1 MAIDPANA
9 VVLYNAASPQARP
22 LAEALAALL
31 GSHKPL
37 HSTDGNEADIPA
49 SAPDVVITVGG
60 DGTLLRAARL
70 VAPNGVPL
78 LGVNLGRVG
87 FLTEIEA
94 PDALDYVPRYLSQGF
109 GWVDERHMVQARVHS
124 GDGLGP
130 AFDVLND
137 VVVGHGA
144 TTHMARIGVRVSGV
158 DLTTYQADAVIV
170 STATGSTAYGLS
182 AGGPILYPQS
192 TDVVVTP
199 VATHGDLDAPV
210 VLPRNSE
217 VELTTKSGQET
228 LMTADGFVSVPMAQ
242 GDSVVVSDSPYKA
255 RFLRAGSPERFYETL
270 VYRLRRG
277 AEQTVTLARLIADEE
292 ARRGA

>member
-1 MAIDPANA
+1 MGCRRA
-9 VVLYNAASPQARP
+9 VRS
-22 LAEALAALL
+22 
-31 GSHKPL
+31 
-37 HSTDGNEADIPA
+37 ST
-49 SAPDVVITVGG
+49 
-60 DGTLLRAARL
+60 
-70 VAPNGVPL
+70 
-78 LGVNLGRVG
+78 
-87 FLTEIEA
+87 
-94 PDALDYVPRYLSQGF
+94 
-109 GWVDERHMVQARVHS
+109 
-124 GDGLGP
+124 
-130 AFDVLND
+130 
-137 VVVGHGA
+137 
-144 TTHMARIGVRVSGV
+144 
-158 DLTTYQADAVIV
+158 
-170 STATGSTAYGLS
+170 
-182 AGGPILYPQS
+182 PQS

-277 AEQTVTLARLIADEE
+277 AEQTVTLARLIAEEE